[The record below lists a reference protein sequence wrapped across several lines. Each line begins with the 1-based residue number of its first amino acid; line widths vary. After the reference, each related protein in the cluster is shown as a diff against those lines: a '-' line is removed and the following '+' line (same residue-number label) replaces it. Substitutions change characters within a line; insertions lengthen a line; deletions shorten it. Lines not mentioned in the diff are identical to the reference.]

1 LWRFRDAGA
10 VYKCHDLLTFLSFN
24 FQLATLLSM
33 FTNVFDYF
41 YNLYKRFLNFDLNVS
56 NNEAYVKI

>member
-1 LWRFRDAGA
+1 
-10 VYKCHDLLTFLSFN
+10 
-24 FQLATLLSM
+24 M